1 MTDTTGESMTRIEA
15 RKIIRKHA
23 LTQYNA
29 TTVLLL
35 LKLLDATFRKT
46 SDNTEARI
54 EMSSKRLMMAAGIQ
68 RKQLLRLLNQ
78 LAEDDILLDME
89 CGEDVT
95 CYLNLEPLTTLA
107 RYVDV
112 QKAET
117 KAQNVAR
124 TTAAREKRKALRE
137 AAIHEKSL
145 QMVANFVKVHFEL
158 LARDNE
164 ARTLYASA

>member
-1 MTDTTGESMTRIEA
+1 MTRIEA

-35 LKLLDATFRKT
+35 LKLLDATYRKDK
-46 SDNTEARI
+46 DNTEARI
-54 EMSSKRLMMAAGIQ
+54 EMSSKRLMQAAGIQ

-89 CGEDVT
+89 CGEDVS
-95 CYLNLEPLTTLA
+95 CYLNLEPLTKLA
-107 RYVDV
+107 KFVDV
-112 QKAET
+112 QKAEK

-137 AAIHEKSL
+137 AAIHEQAL
-145 QMVANFVKVHFEL
+145 LRVANFVRVHFEL
-158 LARDNE
+158 LERDNA
-164 ARTLYASA
+164 ARTEYAATV